1 MGMTVAKYR
10 PSLKF
15 PNRRRESGAEFF
27 SAQLDAKPRFPG
39 GLDRQRKSRAGTAP
53 PLITGKERDMSLF
66 DWLFENK
73 SGDGHIDSSGTASAT
88 ATRERMKSIDDLMR
102 DYGAARNWTEQ
113 YNILQKAAELANEKI
128 EKLQVIAK
136 IYQFKRDHGL

>member
-1 MGMTVAKYR
+1 
-10 PSLKF
+10 
-15 PNRRRESGAEFF
+15 
-27 SAQLDAKPRFPG
+27 
-39 GLDRQRKSRAGTAP
+39 
-53 PLITGKERDMSLF
+53 MSLF

-73 SGDGHIDSSGTASAT
+73 SGDGHIDASGTASAA
-88 ATRERMKSIDDLMR
+88 ATRERMKSIDDLMH
-102 DYGAARNWTEQ
+102 DYGAAKNWTEQ